1 MHQSKTK
8 WNFIVNCKSNH
19 RACENEI
26 DRLHEHAE
34 RVYDASI
41 VGKKSS
47 TADFWGQWNAY
58 GYDILLET
66 IKKMPAF
73 SKGAQA

>member
-1 MHQSKTK
+1 MHQSKTE

-19 RACENEI
+19 HACENEI

-41 VGKKSS
+41 VGKKVLPLIFEVIEMHM
-47 TADFWGQWNAY
+47 DMIFY
-58 GYDILLET
+58 
-66 IKKMPAF
+66 
-73 SKGAQA
+73 